1 MLLRLAN
8 KQACSTSDLG
18 LSFFYLLLLLPP
30 LVSTSTGSSLIYF
43 SFTSLC
49 YVSGF
54 DLDLLCN
61 VRVCVCARVH
71 ECVYVAAGD
80 NIMVK
85 IVNRSLLHHQ

>member
-1 MLLRLAN
+1 MMKREMLLRLVN
-8 KQACSTSDLG
+8 KQACSSTDLG

-30 LVSTSTGSSLIYF
+30 LVFTSTGSSLIYF

-61 VRVCVCARVH
+61 VCVCARMSVF
-71 ECVYVAAGD
+71 
-80 NIMVK
+80 M
-85 IVNRSLLHHQ
+85 LLWEII

>member
-1 MLLRLAN
+1 MLLRLVN

-49 YVSGF
+49 CVSGF

-61 VRVCVCARVH
+61 VCVCA
-71 ECVYVAAGD
+71 CVRACMSVF
-80 NIMVK
+80 M
-85 IVNRSLLHHQ
+85 LLREIISWLKS